1 MLLLYLLL
9 LCHIWLLH
17 KNNNYL
23 IWQLYR
29 VQLFWLMEQVVL
41 LLLSQAVRYLIDPTV
56 DGRDKQLLK
65 RELSSEM
72 VSQLTPSPPL
82 YHHPSPPS
90 QSNFLLA
97 LLRHFTR
104 KRAPSPLS
112 ARSRSHTAALLL
124 ASHDTSSSRTSSL
137 CFSDGEEQAIFKLAD
152 NFVKQFLQ

>member
-1 MLLLYLLL
+1 M
-9 LCHIWLLH
+9 
-17 KNNNYL
+17 
-23 IWQLYR
+23 
-29 VQLFWLMEQVVL
+29 L

-72 VSQLTPSPPL
+72 VSLLTPTL
-82 YHHPSPPS
+82 YHHLTSLPPPS

-104 KRAPSPLS
+104 KGAPSPLS
-112 ARSRSHTAALLL
+112 ARSKGHTTAALLL
-124 ASHDTSSSRTSSL
+124 ASHDASSSRTSSL
-137 CFSDGEEQAIFKLAD
+137 CFGDGEEQAVFKLAD